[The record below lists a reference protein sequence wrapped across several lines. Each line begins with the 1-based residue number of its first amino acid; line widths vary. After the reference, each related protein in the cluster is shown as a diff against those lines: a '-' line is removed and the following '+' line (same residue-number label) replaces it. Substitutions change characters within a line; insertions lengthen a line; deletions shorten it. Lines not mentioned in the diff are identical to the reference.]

1 MTSAETALT
10 VGIWQ
15 DSGALGDVAATLA
28 TISRATAQASQRG
41 VQFLI
46 FPECFLTGYFNREGV
61 EQIACQVDRQTVSAL
76 QAIARNSG
84 TAILVGYYEVQAN
97 GIYNAALLLGAD
109 GLILANY
116 RKRALYGPWEKS
128 AFLRGT
134 EQVLVDLC
142 GIKIAILICFEIE
155 FPEFA
160 RECAHNDADLIA
172 VPTALME
179 PHNRI
184 ARQVVPVR
192 AIENQL
198 YVAYANRV
206 GREHDQWYIGQ
217 SSIHDPKG
225 VPLAMAPNDT
235 PELLVA
241 TVTKSTVSAVRA
253 EFSYVRE
260 IEKIS
265 QGREV

>member
-1 MTSAETALT
+1 MTAAETALT
-10 VGIWQ
+10 IGIWQ
-15 DSGALGDVAATLA
+15 ESGALGDVAANLA
-28 TISRATAQASQRG
+28 TISRATARASKHG

-46 FPECFLTGYFNREGV
+46 FPECFLTGYFNWEGV
-61 EQIACQVDRQTVSAL
+61 ERIAHQVDRKTVSAL
-76 QAIARNSG
+76 QAIARNSE
-84 TAILVGYYEVQAN
+84 TAILIGYYEVQAN

-109 GLILANY
+109 GLILAKY
-116 RKRALYGPWEKS
+116 RKRMLYGAWEKS
-128 AFLRGT
+128 TFLRGT
-134 EQVLVDLC
+134 EQVLIDLC
-142 GIKIAILICFEIE
+142 GIKIAVLICFEIE
-155 FPEFA
+155 FPELA

-179 PHNRI
+179 PHDRI

-206 GREHDQWYIGQ
+206 GREHDQRYIGQ

-225 VPLAMAPNDT
+225 APLAMASNDT

-241 TVTKSTVSAVRA
+241 TVTKSTVSAARA
-253 EFSYVRE
+253 DFSYVRE
-260 IEKIS
+260 IEKLS
-265 QGREV
+265 QGRKV

>member
-1 MTSAETALT
+1 MTAAEAALT

-15 DSGALGDVAATLA
+15 DSGALGDVAANLA

-46 FPECFLTGYFNREGV
+46 FPECFLTGYFNQEGV
-61 EQIACQVDRQTVSAL
+61 EQIARQVDRQTVSTL

-84 TAILVGYYEVQAN
+84 TAILIGCYEVHAT

-116 RKRALYGPWEKS
+116 RKRALYDPWETS
-128 AFLRGT
+128 AFLRGA
-134 EQVLVDLC
+134 EQVLIDFC
-142 GIKIAILICFEIE
+142 GIRIAILICFEIE
-155 FPEFA
+155 FPELA
-160 RECAHNDADLIA
+160 RECAYNGADLIA

-179 PHNRI
+179 PHHHI
-184 ARQVVPVR
+184 ARQVIPAR
-192 AIENQL
+192 AIENQV

-206 GREHDQWYIGQ
+206 GREYDQRYIGQ
-217 SSIHDPKG
+217 SSIHDPNG
-225 VPLAMAPNDT
+225 TLLAKASDDS

-241 TVTKSTVSAVRA
+241 TVTKSVVLDARS
-253 EFSYVRE
+253 EFSYLEE
-260 IEKIS
+260 IAKV
-265 QGREV
+265 GLR